1 MFHYLNDSYFMKKT
15 MMAIMIETCSLYCKE
30 LLLCS
35 LSSQVYSL
43 SFERN
48 FGEIVPYLEGLC
60 DTQ

>member
-1 MFHYLNDSYFMKKT
+1 MFNYLNNCYFMKKT
-15 MMAIMIETCSLYCKE
+15 MMAIMIKTCSLYCKE
-30 LLLCS
+30 LLCS
-35 LSSQVYSL
+35 LSRQVYSL